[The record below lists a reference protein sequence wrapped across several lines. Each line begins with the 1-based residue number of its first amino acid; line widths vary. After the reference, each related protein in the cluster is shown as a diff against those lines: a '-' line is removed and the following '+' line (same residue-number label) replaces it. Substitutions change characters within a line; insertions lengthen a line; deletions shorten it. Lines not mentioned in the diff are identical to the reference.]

1 MKYFGTDGIR
11 GIVGEKINEKLIK
24 KLGKAVVYYLKKHNL
39 PPKIVV
45 GNDTR
50 ITSDHIL
57 GCLQSV
63 LLKYGIETHNVSKC
77 SSPCLAFVTR
87 KFNFPLGL
95 MISASHNPK
104 EYNGLKF
111 FNSQGE
117 KVADQFEAEIESY
130 MDKSLKLKTNYAQSF
145 YCPQLKDA
153 YISMLKNLKKCN
165 YPCIIDAAN
174 GGLSGI
180 VRQIFPATKIVNY
193 LPNGVN
199 INENSGCTHI
209 EVLSSLCR
217 QKGLVGF
224 AFDGDADRILAVDKS
239 GDIIDGDKILFILSK
254 FYLNFNSF
262 LIGTV
267 NTNSALKEAIANRN
281 ITLIRAPVG
290 DKYIYEEMKKFKS
303 MLGGENSG
311 HIIIKKLTNTG
322 DGVLTAIC
330 LMNILHMTNLGFT
343 ELLTG
348 YQDYAI
354 AQANIAL
361 TSTYRQTENVAL
373 LINKYT
379 MEGARVVI
387 RPSGTEPVLR
397 IMVEHKDEKIA
408 NKMLS
413 ALVAFCKTYT
423 KHR

>member
-1 MKYFGTDGIR
+1 M
-11 GIVGEKINEKLIK
+11 
-24 KLGKAVVYYLKKHNL
+24 
-39 PPKIVV
+39 
-45 GNDTR
+45 
-50 ITSDHIL
+50 
-57 GCLQSV
+57 
-63 LLKYGIETHNVSKC
+63 
-77 SSPCLAFVTR
+77 
-87 KFNFPLGL
+87 
-95 MISASHNPK
+95 
-104 EYNGLKF
+104 
-111 FNSQGE
+111 
-117 KVADQFEAEIESY
+117 
-130 MDKSLKLKTNYAQSF
+130 
-145 YCPQLKDA
+145 
-153 YISMLKNLKKCN
+153 
-165 YPCIIDAAN
+165 
-174 GGLSGI
+174 
-180 VRQIFPATKIVNY
+180 
-193 LPNGVN
+193 
-199 INENSGCTHI
+199 
-209 EVLSSLCR
+209 
-217 QKGLVGF
+217 
-224 AFDGDADRILAVDKS
+224 
-239 GDIIDGDKILFILSK
+239 
-254 FYLNFNSF
+254 NFNSF

-413 ALVAFCKTYT
+413 ALVAFCKTYA